1 MSAHFSST
9 YSKIEMTEK
18 IIIVDNMQVLTKKEK
33 NIIAKE
39 SNPQ

>member
-9 YSKIEMTEK
+9 YSKIGMTEK
-18 IIIVDNMQVLTKKEK
+18 IIIVDDMQVLTKKEK

>member
-9 YSKIEMTEK
+9 YSKIEMTE
-18 IIIVDNMQVLTKKEK
+18 IIIVDDMQVLTKKEK

-39 SNPQ
+39 SYPQ